1 MSRFRL
7 ACLRHDGHAPPGAPS
22 LDRLPEAKHL
32 TKRLTCGIF
41 LVEKSV
47 LAMRLSDLWLSLPS

>member
-7 ACLRHDGHAPPGAPS
+7 TCLRHDGHAPRAPS

-32 TKRLTCGIF
+32 TKHLKCGIF

-47 LAMRLSDLWLSLPS
+47 LAMRLGDL